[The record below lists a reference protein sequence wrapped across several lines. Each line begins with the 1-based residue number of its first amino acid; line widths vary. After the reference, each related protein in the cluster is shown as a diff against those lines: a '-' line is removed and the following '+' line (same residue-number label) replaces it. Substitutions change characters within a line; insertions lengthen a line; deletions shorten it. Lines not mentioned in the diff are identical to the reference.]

1 MNKGIKNATGDII
14 GILNSDDILYSENT
28 ISNVVNTFKSFN
40 VDAVFGDLVY
50 VDKINL
56 NEIKRNWCSSVINSA
71 DFMSGWHPPHP
82 SLYLKN
88 SLYKSYGLFD
98 LNFPLAADYELMFRF
113 FHIHKITYHY
123 LPEIIIKM
131 RLGGETNKSLKNIVK
146 QNIEILNVFKKYN
159 IKIFPC
165 IYLYQRLF
173 PKLLDLLRVK
183 LSF

>member
-1 MNKGIKNATGDII
+1 M
-14 GILNSDDILYSENT
+14 YSENT

-50 VDKINL
+50 VNKINL
-56 NEIKRNWCSSVINSA
+56 NDIKRNWCSSVINSA

-159 IKIFPC
+159 IKIVSC

-173 PKLLDLLRVK
+173 PKFLDLLRVK
-183 LSF
+183 LFF